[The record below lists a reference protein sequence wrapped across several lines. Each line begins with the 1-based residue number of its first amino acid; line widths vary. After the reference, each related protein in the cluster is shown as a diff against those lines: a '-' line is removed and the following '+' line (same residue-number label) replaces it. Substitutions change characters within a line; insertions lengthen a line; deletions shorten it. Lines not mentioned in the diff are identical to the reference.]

1 MARNL
6 TILTAAELDIIEAY
20 DWYEGHELGLGAEF
34 LRCIDACL
42 NLIQR
47 HPSTYQIV
55 HETYRRAT
63 IRRFPYVVFY
73 EFNEQEI
80 IIYAV
85 FHCSQ
90 DPEKWRSRL
99 Q

>member
-1 MARNL
+1 MARKL
-6 TILTAAELDIIEAY
+6 TVLTAAELDIIEAC
-20 DWYEGHELGLGAEF
+20 DWYEEREFGLGVEF

-55 HETYRRAT
+55 YETYRRAT
-63 IRRFPYVVFY
+63 IRRFPYVIFY
-73 EFNEQEI
+73 EFNEQET